1 MTRERVPSCSKGYL
15 LSFNDSALS
24 CSTTVLRWQTTW
36 ANGHSSVYIFLT
48 NVLFPRPR
56 YRRCL
61 GHLKQ
66 ISIAQWCRRGWQC
79 VRLRLKSA
87 IDMKWSNIV
96 LPEWHQTPGIISCL
110 VSGVYLAYN
119 QSDPAS
125 TAFWLHCALSLAAQC
140 IVIGPVCGF
149 VFVCFCVWGSVTT
162 ITRNCV
168 HRSSPNWVFR

>member
-56 YRRCL
+56 YRRCF

-149 VFVCFCVWGSVTT
+149 VFVFLCLGVCYHDNSKLRASIFTKLG
-162 ITRNCV
+162 
-168 HRSSPNWVFR
+168 F